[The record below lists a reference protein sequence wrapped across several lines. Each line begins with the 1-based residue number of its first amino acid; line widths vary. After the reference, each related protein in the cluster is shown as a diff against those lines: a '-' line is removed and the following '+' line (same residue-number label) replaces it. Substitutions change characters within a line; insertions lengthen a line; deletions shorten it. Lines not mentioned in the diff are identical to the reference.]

1 MKHINIDDMVSNVIV
16 AEVGGFLGMIL
27 GVSIL
32 DLELVIKS
40 VLSMLQDQKNKSG
53 FQ

>member
-1 MKHINIDDMVSNVIV
+1 
-16 AEVGGFLGMIL
+16 MIL

-40 VLSMLQDQKNKSG
+40 VLSMLQDQKNKLG